1 MNWFRDFIRVV
12 NQFYLVIYTG
22 ETEYDA
28 ICNEIRKL
36 EGDTRAMVLIQGLSI
51 IIRT

>member
-22 ETEYDA
+22 ETEYDE

-36 EGDTRAMVLIQGLSI
+36 EDDTRAMVLIQGLSI